1 MTVSYSNSDST
12 SRMLKVLS
20 SGLRR
25 MTDSELEITATKL
38 QEYFTLKLT
47 TADFQRFYS
56 SFTGYFSI
64 APYGSIIMTSLDRGV
79 EESVQSFQVHD
90 TKYNA
95 TVTSKSNDAFDN
107 NADDDDSFSDPA
119 DLTLQNH
126 QTFYLAQRHYANY
139 TTSTPGF
146 SGQTLQSGGDY
157 YNNIRNWNGTT
168 SITENN
174 WSPAEMIR
182 DYGHLTATSG
192 GTVKIEKDVQKIYE
206 AIFKYVN
213 ARIRSTSGQHQFGQ
227 YRIATSWPGT
237 GWFAVREQMGVNGA
251 VYYNAFQDTVTTVD
265 SVNFYNNLTA
275 LSTQNTWYLWI
286 KNIQTTGSN
295 YDTINI
301 NDSPNFTDASSSV
314 RPTRLSRWKITVHSG
329 SALEGTN
336 SGDVREYY
344 ATGDYNGIGKYFY
357 FKPNNVNGSS
367 IVVSSNYS
375 DSSPSDSSFGSQ
387 IPINVILHDEISD
400 EFSSVTR
407 SATLA
412 PSGNSGDGQIYIYA
426 NEKYTATSSYNTN
439 TVYKC
444 ERMNRLIE
452 MDFPVF
458 SDYDNRYDYTTF
470 YGNSNYSSTIGNR
483 RDHYRKT
490 YVQNILYRLYT
501 LGRYYPI
508 YSLATS
514 VGSSQFNHGSFTN
527 TRRSPGNLDFG
538 EVYEGLIGSNSDTT
552 GTYYK
557 VRGAGGT
564 NAYET
569 DTYYLVSDVES

>member
-1 MTVSYSNSDST
+1 MTVSYSNSDAT
-12 SRMLKVLS
+12 SRMLKVMS
-20 SGLRR
+20 NGLKR
-25 MTDSELEITATKL
+25 MSDAELEITATKL
-38 QEYFTLKLT
+38 QEWFTLKLT
-47 TADFQRFYS
+47 NADFTSYYS

-79 EESVQSFQVHD
+79 EESVQSFQVTD

-95 TVTSKSNDAFDN
+95 TVSSKSNNAFDN
-107 NADDDDSFSDPA
+107 FEDDDDTFDDPA
-119 DLTLQNH
+119 DISLQNH
-126 QTFYLAQRHYANY
+126 QQYYLAQRHYANY

-146 SGQTLQSGGDY
+146 SGQTLQSGGAY
-157 YNNIRNWNGTT
+157 YNDIRDWNGTT

-182 DYGHLTATSG
+182 DYGHLTATSS

-213 ARIRSTSGQHQFGQ
+213 ARIRSTDSDKQFGQ
-227 YRIATSWPGT
+227 YRISTSSPGD
-237 GWFAVREQMGVNGA
+237 GWYYVREQMGANGGL
-251 VYYNAFQDTVTTVD
+251 YYNAFQDTVSTVD
-265 SVNFYNNLTA
+265 GVDHYNNLTA
-275 LSTQNTWYLWI
+275 LSTQATWYLWI
-286 KNIQTTGSN
+286 KNVTTAVSN
-295 YDTINI
+295 T
-301 NDSPNFTDASSSV
+301 PLFTDASSSA
-314 RPTRLSRWKITVHSG
+314 RPTRLSRWKITAHSG

-387 IPINVILHDEISD
+387 IPINSILNDDITD
-400 EFSSVTR
+400 DFAYVTR
-407 SATLA
+407 TNTLA
-412 PSGNSGDGQIYIYA
+412 PSGNSDDGHIIIYA
-426 NEKYTATSSYNTN
+426 NEKYTATSSYNTS

-452 MDFPVF
+452 MDYPLI

-527 TRRSPGNLDFG
+527 TRRSPGNLDFDTI
-538 EVYEGLIGSNSDTT
+538 YSGLVGSNSDTT

-557 VRGAGGT
+557 VRSAGDT
-564 NAYET
+564 DAYAI
-569 DTYYLVSDVES
+569 DTYYLVSDVET

>member
-1 MTVSYSNSDST
+1 
-12 SRMLKVLS
+12 MLKVLS

>member
-1 MTVSYSNSDST
+1 MSDA
-12 SRMLKVLS
+12 
-20 SGLRR
+20 
-25 MTDSELEITATKL
+25 ELEITAIKL

-47 TADFQRFYS
+47 NANFINYYS
-56 SFTGYFSI
+56 SFAGYFSL
-64 APYGSIIMTSLDRGV
+64 APYGAIIMTSSDRGV
-79 EESVQSFQVHD
+79 EESVQSFQVTD
-90 TKYNA
+90 TRYTA
-95 TVTSKSNDAFDN
+95 TVSSKSNNAFDN
-107 NADDDDSFSDPA
+107 FGDDDDTFDDPA
-119 DLTLQNH
+119 DIALTNQ
-126 QTFYLAQRHYANY
+126 QQFYLAQRHYANY

-157 YNNIRNWNGTT
+157 YNDIRNWNGTT

-227 YRIATSWPGT
+227 YKIATSSPGT
-237 GWFAVREQMGVNGA
+237 GWFIVREEMGTNGGL
-251 VYYNAFQDTVTTVD
+251 YYTAFQDTVSAVD
-265 SVNFYNNLTA
+265 GSDHYNDLNA
-275 LSTQNTWYLWI
+275 LSTQATWNLYI
-286 KNIQTTGSN
+286 KNVMTTGSN

-301 NDSPNFTDASSSV
+301 NDTPNFTDASSSV
-314 RPTRLSRWKITVHSG
+314 KPTRLSRWKITVHSG

-357 FKPNNVNGSS
+357 FKPNHANGGS

-375 DSSPSDSSFGSQ
+375 DSSPSASSFGSQ
-387 IPINVILHDEISD
+387 IPVGSILHDEISD
-400 EFSSVTR
+400 EFSYVTR
-407 SATLA
+407 TNTLA
-412 PSGNSGDGQIYIYA
+412 PSGNSDDGHIIIYA

-444 ERMNRLIE
+444 ERITRLIE
-452 MDFPVF
+452 MDFPLM

-490 YVQNILYRLYT
+490 YIQNVLYRLYT

-538 EVYEGLIGSNSDTT
+538 EVYGPTLVGSNSDTT

-557 VRGAGGT
+557 VRSAGDT
-564 NAYET
+564 DTFET
-569 DTYYLVSDVES
+569 DTYYLVSDVET